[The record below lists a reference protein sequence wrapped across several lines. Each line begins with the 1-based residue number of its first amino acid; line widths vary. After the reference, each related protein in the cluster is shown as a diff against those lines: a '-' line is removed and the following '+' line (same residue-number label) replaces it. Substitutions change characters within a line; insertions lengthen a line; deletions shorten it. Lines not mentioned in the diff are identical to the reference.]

1 MLKLNT
7 LALLFTLF
15 LLKLVLGLLLCELI
29 LPLLLL
35 YGSLCLSFGL
45 LCRKLCFF
53 CFTLY
58 AALFVFLYTI
68 DYLPEF
74 LNNNWYIGYSFEQ
87 AKYIMFTPNCQYIK
101 NTIHPQ
107 NVVYTIPI

>member
-7 LALLFTLF
+7 LTLLLSLF

-35 YGSLCLSFGL
+35 YGSLYFSLCL

-53 CFTLY
+53 CFGLY
-58 AALFVFLYTI
+58 AALFIFLYALFGVA
-68 DYLPEF
+68 YLLSCSQYFYYLKLF
-74 LNNNWYIGYSFEQ
+74 LW
-87 AKYIMFTPNCQYIK
+87 CL
-101 NTIHPQ
+101 HP
-107 NVVYTIPI
+107 VYRLFLYLLHVER

>member
-7 LALLFTLF
+7 LTLLLSFF

-35 YGSLCLSFGL
+35 YGSLGLSFGL

-53 CFTLY
+53 CFVLY
-58 AALFVFLYTI
+58 AALFIFLYA
-68 DYLPEF
+68 LF
-74 LNNNWYIGYSFEQ
+74 SNL
-87 AKYIMFTPNCQYIK
+87 
-101 NTIHPQ
+101 
-107 NVVYTIPI
+107 IP

>member
-7 LALLFTLF
+7 LTLLLSLF
-15 LLKLVLGLLLCELI
+15 LLKLVPGLLLCELI

-53 CFTLY
+53 WCVLLAAVFIFLY
-58 AALFVFLYTI
+58 ALFGKL
-68 DYLPEF
+68 
-74 LNNNWYIGYSFEQ
+74 
-87 AKYIMFTPNCQYIK
+87 M
-101 NTIHPQ
+101 
-107 NVVYTIPI
+107 